1 MKKDLDVDAL
11 TEAGNLAPITAWLA
25 ERIYRFGK
33 VKTPGELLRSA
44 CGADF
49 DPQFYVDYLTRK
61 YTALYNL

>member
-33 VKTPGELLRSA
+33 VKTPGELLAQRLRR
-44 CGADF
+44 G
-49 DPQFYVDYLTRK
+49 L
-61 YTALYNL
+61 